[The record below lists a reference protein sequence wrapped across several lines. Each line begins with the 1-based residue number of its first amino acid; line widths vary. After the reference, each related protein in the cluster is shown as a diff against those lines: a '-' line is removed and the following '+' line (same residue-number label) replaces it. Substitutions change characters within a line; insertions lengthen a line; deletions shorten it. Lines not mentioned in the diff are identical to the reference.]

1 MPAVYGRV
9 PDSVL
14 KLINEDIVVI
24 SLAIVYV
31 MMKK

>member
-14 KLINEDIVVI
+14 MLINEDVVVI
-24 SLAIVYV
+24 SLGIVYV